1 MTLRWRIFIAIAT
14 VSLLTVGL
22 SAYLHY
28 QELSAEYD
36 AQLDARGNA
45 ISESLRIELDQTHQ
59 ALGTLMARL
68 VSPRGILIR
77 DFPETHPAR
86 RYRWAT
92 QHLQGQFIDVL
103 KVLDHQGQILT
114 SAHWPA
120 SFGAL
125 DPQSTRY
132 RSPGPVPHLPFALI
146 HEATP
151 QGSRPALQVWTQAT
165 TRSGHPVHLVI
176 GRFISQ
182 PVLQGMLARSGGDLV
197 ALCNKSDS
205 PCLSA
210 TSAKLPPLPLDALSP
225 LQERPDLH
233 LQSFSLG
240 EDTLHEIQVAIG
252 LSRAHLENL
261 EKDLVQ
267 QALTTGVLAL
277 LLALLLGLYLAHRI
291 SSPLAHLVE
300 ATGELATGDFRTRVN
315 LPANSVSEI
324 THLVK
329 GFNTMA
335 SELEHSRK
343 RLIHAE
349 RVATWQEI
357 ARGLAHEIKNPLTP
371 ILGALRVVQRAHQ
384 QAHPD
389 FDAILHEQAGAVHE
403 EVSRLKA
410 MADNFAQFARLPE
423 PRPSELNLEQL
434 LSQIVTLYRNTY
446 PSLEFTLRGFEDT
459 RLLHADSDRLR
470 TVFSNLILNAAQA
483 MQGEGELLIHL
494 HPDAEDQL
502 IRLTL
507 HDSGPGIADEI
518 KDRLFLPYA
527 TTKGSSG
534 TGLGLALTHR
544 IITEMGGSI
553 EVDDA
558 ADRGACFH
566 LTLPDATPV
575 VEQAINPHFH

>member
-1 MTLRWRIFIAIAT
+1 MTLRWRIFTAIAT

-28 QELSAEYD
+28 QDLSAEYD
-36 AQLDARGNA
+36 AQLHARANA
-45 ISESLRIELDQTHQ
+45 ISESLRVELDQTHQ
-59 ALGTLMARL
+59 ALSALMGSL
-68 VSPRGILIR
+68 VNRRGVLIR

-92 QHLQGQFIDVL
+92 HHLQGQFIDVL
-103 KVLDHQGQILT
+103 KVLDHQGEILT
-114 SAHWPA
+114 SAHWAA

-125 DPQSTRY
+125 DPQSARY
-132 RSPGPVPHLPFALI
+132 RSGPPHTRLPFALI
-146 HEATP
+146 KEATP

-165 TRSGHPVHLVI
+165 TRSGHPVYLVI
-176 GRFISQ
+176 GRFITQ
-182 PVLQGMLARSGGDLV
+182 PVLQDMLARSGGDLV
-197 ALCNKSDS
+197 ALCNKGDS
-205 PCLSA
+205 PCLTA
-210 TSAKLPPLPLDALSP
+210 TSAQIPPLPLDSLSP

-233 LQSFSLG
+233 LQSFALG
-240 EDTLHEIQVAIG
+240 EDTLHEIRVAIG

-261 EKDLVQ
+261 EEDLVQ

-291 SSPLAHLVE
+291 SSPLSRLVE
-300 ATGELATGDFRTRVN
+300 ATGEVATGDFRTRVN

-324 THLVK
+324 THLAK

-384 QAHPD
+384 QDHPD

-423 PRPSELNLEQL
+423 PRPTELNLEQL

-446 PSLEFTLRGFEDT
+446 PALEFTLKGFEAT
-459 RLLHADSDRLR
+459 RTLHADSDRLR

-483 MQGEGELLIHL
+483 MEGAGELLIHL
-494 HPDAEDQL
+494 HPDAHDQL

-553 EVDDA
+553 EVDESTN
-558 ADRGACFH
+558 RGACFH
-566 LTLPDATPV
+566 LTLPG
-575 VEQAINPHFH
+575 AIPETDRHVSDQFH